1 MTVGLAIIVGLAIF
15 VGTIAIVRMIANGP
29 PPEPDPDLV
38 HEVEVD
44 YRCSICGM
52 RLTVTQ
58 QQDQKFFDL
67 FSIIVG
73 SLVVFSFTLFLVAR
87 VTALTGRDVDERSPG
102 THRAD
107 GRDSG

>member
-1 MTVGLAIIVGLAIF
+1 MTVAVFVAIIVGLAIF

-29 PPEPDPDLV
+29 PPEPDPELV

-58 QQDQKFFDL
+58 QQDAATEPPKHCREVMDP
-67 FSIIVG
+67 V
-73 SLVVFSFTLFLVAR
+73 
-87 VTALTGRDVDERSPG
+87 
-102 THRAD
+102 
-107 GRDSG
+107 